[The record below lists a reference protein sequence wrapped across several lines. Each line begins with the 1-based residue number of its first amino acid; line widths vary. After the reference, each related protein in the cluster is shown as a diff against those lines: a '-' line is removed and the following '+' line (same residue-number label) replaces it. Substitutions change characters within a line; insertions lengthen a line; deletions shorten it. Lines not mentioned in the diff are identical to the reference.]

1 MHVNLLPSALHQ
13 QLVIR
18 RTLRQWL
25 PLLIGVVVALVL
37 YLGLSWWELASE
49 ESELA
54 AIEMRQAEWSKMQ
67 SEMVDFLR
75 RVSAAEKKHAEWRP
89 AEERTIALPV
99 LVALSRSVEAA
110 RGNIQVQQCQ
120 VSPAPDSAAAA
131 PPAPGQFKPA
141 ASATAAPAG
150 RSVSLGGVSLG
161 DAALMD
167 FVKALQEIGK
177 FKKVEIKSLANSPRG
192 PGLREWRLDCS
203 L

>member
-1 MHVNLLPSALHQ
+1 MHVNLLPNALHQ

-18 RTLRQWL
+18 RSLRQWL
-25 PLLIGVVVALVL
+25 PLLIGVVAALFL
-37 YLGLSWWELASE
+37 YLGLTWWELAIE

-54 AIEMRQAEWSKMQ
+54 AIEMRQSDWSKMQ

-75 RVSAAEKKHAEWRP
+75 RVNAAEKKHAEWRP

-120 VSPAPDSAAAA
+120 VSPGADGAAAA
-131 PPAPGQFKPA
+131 PPAPGNFKPTA
-141 ASATAAPAG
+141 PATPAG